1 MEITIK
7 NNWDDITWKEYEQI
21 EQILNTDI
29 PSDYKAV
36 HLVSVLTGKSVE
48 ELELLPISQFQK
60 FLPALEFLQTEP
72 ETHTHQFE
80 YTING
85 REYDFKGKIDEL
97 TTAQYIDYRAY
108 MNEEDKDVIK
118 LMSVFL
124 IPKGHDYNDGYD
136 MEQVMSDIGDMCWLD
151 VRAAAFFFR
160 AWLAAYILIL
170 KSSLQ
175 KTMKKTMKGKTFKEK
190 KEIKKQIQEL
200 EVSFNNSASSLLSS
214 ALQKNPI
221 TTLMRY

>member
-36 HLVSVLTGKSVE
+36 HLISVLTGKSVE
-48 ELELLPISQFQK
+48 ELEVLPISQFQK

-80 YTING
+80 YTVNG
-85 REYDFKGKIDEL
+85 REYDFRGKIEEI

-108 MNEEDKDVIK
+108 MSEEDKDVIK

-136 MEQVMSDIGDMCWLD
+136 MEQVKSDIGDMCWLD

-160 AWLAAYILIL
+160 AWLTAYTLIL

-175 KTMKKTMKGKTFKEK
+175 KTLKKTMKGKTLKEK

-200 EVSFNNSASSLLSS
+200 EVSFNNSASSLLYSV
-214 ALQKNPI
+214 
-221 TTLMRY
+221 

>member
-7 NNWDDITWKEYEQI
+7 NNWDDITWREYEQI

-48 ELELLPISQFQK
+48 ELEVLPISQFQK
-60 FLPALEFLQTEP
+60 LLPALEFLQTEP
-72 ETHTHQFE
+72 ETHTHKFE
-80 YTING
+80 YNING
-85 REYDFKGKIDEL
+85 REYDFRGKIDEL

-108 MNEEDKDVIK
+108 MSEEDKDVIK

-136 MEQVMSDIGDMCWLD
+136 MEQVKSDIGDMCWLD

-160 AWLAAYILIL
+160 AWLTAYTLIL
-170 KSSLQ
+170 KSSLV
-175 KTMKKTMKGKTFKEK
+175 KAMKKTMKGKTFKEK
-190 KEIKKQIQEL
+190 REIKKQIQEL
-200 EVSFNNSASSLLSS
+200 KVSFNNSASSLLYSV
-214 ALQKNPI
+214 
-221 TTLMRY
+221 

>member
-21 EQILNTDI
+21 EQILATDI

-80 YTING
+80 YTVNG

-151 VRAAAFFFR
+151 VRAASFFFR
-160 AWLAAYILIL
+160 IWLATFIVIL

-175 KTMKKTMKGKTFKEK
+175 KTMKKTMKGKTLKEK

-200 EVSFNNSASSLLSS
+200 EVSFNNSASSLLS
-214 ALQKNPI
+214 
-221 TTLMRY
+221 

>member
-214 ALQKNPI
+214 VSQKNPI

>member
-36 HLVSVLTGKSVE
+36 HLVSILTGLDVSVIE
-48 ELELLPISQFQK
+48 NLPISHFNK
-60 FLPALEFLQTEP
+60 LIPHLAFLETEP
-72 ETHTHQFE
+72 ETHYHKFE
-80 YTING
+80 YTIND
-85 REYDFKGKIDEL
+85 REYELKGKIEEI
-97 TTAQYIDYRAY
+97 TTAMYIDYRAY
-108 MNEEDKDVIK
+108 MSEEDKDVIK

-151 VRAAAFFFR
+151 VRAASFFFR
-160 AWLAAYILIL
+160 IQLAAYIEIL

-200 EVSFNNSASSLLSS
+200 EVSFNNSALSLLYSV
-214 ALQKNPI
+214 
-221 TTLMRY
+221 

>member
-48 ELELLPISQFQK
+48 ELEVLPISQFQK
-60 FLPALEFLQTEP
+60 LLPALEFLQTEP
-72 ETHTHQFE
+72 ETHAHRFE
-80 YTING
+80 YTVNG
-85 REYDFKGKIDEL
+85 REYDFKGKIDEI

-136 MEQVMSDIGDMCWLD
+136 MEQVKSDIGDMCWLD

-160 AWLAAYILIL
+160 AWLTAYTLIL
-170 KSSLQ
+170 KSSLV
-175 KTMKKTMKGKTFKEK
+175 KAMKKTMKGKTLKEK
-190 KEIKKQIQEL
+190 REIKKQIQEL
-200 EVSFNNSASSLLSS
+200 EVSFNNSASSLLYSV
-214 ALQKNPI
+214 
-221 TTLMRY
+221 